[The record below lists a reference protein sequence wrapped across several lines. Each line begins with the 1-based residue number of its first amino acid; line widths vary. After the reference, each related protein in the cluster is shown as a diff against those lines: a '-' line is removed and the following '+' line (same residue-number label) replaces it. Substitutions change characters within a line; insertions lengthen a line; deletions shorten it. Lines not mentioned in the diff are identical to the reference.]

1 MLFTLSTTHQPATDL
16 GFLLH
21 KNPDRVHTLD
31 LPQGNGWM
39 FYTEANEARCTFAM
53 SLELDPVQLVRG
65 SGQKGDSGLLDEY
78 VNDRPYVVSS
88 FLTVALG
95 RALGT
100 AFTGRSKDR
109 QALAD
114 SAIPLEVKLTPLAVR
129 GAADLP
135 ERLFAH
141 LGYEVQVERHPLLP
155 DQSSWGDSPYVTLTL
170 KTTKRL
176 RDVLEHL
183 FVLIPVLDNRKHYF
197 IDKQELEK
205 LLRKGEAWLQDHPE
219 KVLITE
225 RYLKYRKSLVREALA
240 RLSDEAPLEHQ
251 ADSDTD
257 LNQNLA
263 EMALEKPLQLH
274 ELRLETVTQVLLEH
288 GAKRVLDLGC
298 GEGRLLRRLSKEG
311 QFKRL
316 VGVDVSLRALEIA
329 ARRLHIDTA
338 SEKQLERIELW
349 QGALTYRDQRFAG
362 FDAIALVEVIEH
374 LELDRLPALERVV
387 FEFARPSVLVVT
399 TPNVEFNARF
409 PNLAQG
415 KLRHADH
422 RFEWTRAEFAAWCER
437 VAQVYGYQVA
447 LSGIGETDPEWG
459 SVTQMG
465 VFTR

>member
-21 KNPDRVHTLD
+21 KHPERLHEIA
-31 LPQGNGWM
+31 LPQGRALL
-39 FYTEANEARCTFAM
+39 FYPEASAERCTFTM
-53 SLELDPVQLVRG
+53 TLELDPVQLVRG
-65 SGQKGDSGLLDEY
+65 SGQKGDTGLLAEY
-78 VNDRPYVVSS
+78 VNDRPYAVSS

-114 SAIPLEVKLTPLAVR
+114 TAIPLEVVLTPLPVR
-129 GAADLP
+129 GAEDLP
-135 ERLFAH
+135 ERLFAP
-141 LGYEVQVERHPLLP
+141 LGYEVATERHALLP
-155 DQSSWGDSPYVTLTL
+155 DQPSWGDSPYISLTL
-170 KTTKRL
+170 KATKQL
-176 RDVLEHL
+176 REVLEHI

-197 IDKQELEK
+197 IGKEELEK
-205 LLRKGEAWLQDHPE
+205 LLRKGEAWLQNHPE

-225 RYLKYRKSLVREALA
+225 RYLKHRKSLVREALA
-240 RLSDEAPLEHQ
+240 RLSDDIPLENATE
-251 ADSDTD
+251 ADSD

-263 EMALEKPLQLH
+263 EMALEKPLQLN
-274 ELRLETVTQVLLEH
+274 ELRLETVTQVLLAQ
-288 GAKRVLDLGC
+288 GAQRVLDLGC
-298 GEGRLLRRLSKEG
+298 GEGRLLKRLSKEG

-329 ARRLHIDTA
+329 ARRLHLEEA
-338 SEKQLERIELW
+338 SEKQLERMELW
-349 QGALTYRDQRFAG
+349 QGALTYRDQRFAD

-387 FEFARPSVLVVT
+387 FEFARPKVLVVT

-409 PNLAQG
+409 ANLAAG

-437 VAQVYGYQVA
+437 VSASYGYQVA
-447 LSGIGETDPEWG
+447 LSGIGETDPTLG
-459 SVTQMG
+459 SVTQLG

>member
-1 MLFTLSTTHQPATDL
+1 MLFTISTTHQPATDL

-21 KNPDRVHTLD
+21 KHPERLHEIEV
-31 LPQGNGWM
+31 PQGRALM
-39 FYTEANEARCTFAM
+39 FYPEASQERCTFALT
-53 SLELDPVQLVRG
+53 LELDPVQLVRG
-65 SGQKGDSGLLDEY
+65 SGQKGDGGLLNEY

-114 SAIPLEVKLTPLAVR
+114 TALPLELVLTPLPVR
-129 GAADLP
+129 GAEDLP
-135 ERLFAH
+135 ERLFAP
-141 LGYEVQVERHPLLP
+141 LGYEVQVERHALVPHQP
-155 DQSSWGDSPYVTLTL
+155 SWGESPYITLRL
-170 KTTKRL
+170 KTTKQL
-176 RDVLEHL
+176 REVLEHI
-183 FVLIPVLDNRKHYF
+183 FVLIPVLDNQKHYF
-197 IDKQELEK
+197 IGKEELEK
-205 LLRKGEAWLQDHPE
+205 LLRKGEQWLQHHPE

-225 RYLKYRKSLVREALA
+225 RYLKHRKALVREALA
-240 RLSDEAPLEHQ
+240 RLSDETPLEIQ
-251 ADSDTD
+251 TDADTD
-257 LNQNLA
+257 IKQNLA
-263 EMALEKPLQLH
+263 EMALEKPMQLN
-274 ELRLETVTQVLLEH
+274 ELRLETVTQVLLTQ

-298 GEGRLLRRLSKEG
+298 GEGRLLKRLSQEG

-329 ARRLHIDTA
+329 ARRLHLEQA

-387 FEFARPSVLVVT
+387 FEFAHPKCLVVT
-399 TPNVEFNARF
+399 TPNIEFNLRF
-409 PNLAQG
+409 PNLANG

-422 RFEWTRAEFAAWCER
+422 RFEWTRAEFSAWCER
-437 VAQVYGYQVA
+437 VAQAYGYQVA
-447 LSGIGETDPEWG
+447 ISGIGETDSEFG

-465 VFTR
+465 VFTL